1 MNTTLL
7 DLGYPDS
14 QSSAIVL
21 YLNNI
26 VGIFPQ
32 PDDELHVTKSST
44 SGIISWWAWPNIMK
58 E

>member
-44 SGIISWWAWPNIMK
+44 SGIIS
-58 E
+58 